1 MVFLE
6 VLFLRRLAYPEHA
19 AIDERRLSEISVVGP
34 DKYCTARPQ
43 ALNVLFGLACTQKA
57 VEYFLGFILIDH
69 FGHHYRAVRTGV
81 VNAYLEAHDDHS
93 LRSNA
98 PAIVQCQGKGSLEYL
113 FAYGVCL
120 VAEITDDL
128 LHIGNQIGLA
138 TPVVA
143 YPNRRTY
150 FDFVWVRLFG

>member
-1 MVFLE
+1 VFLE
-6 VLFLRRLAYPEHA
+6 VLFLRRLAYLEHA

-43 ALNVLFGLACTQKA
+43 ALNVIFGLACTQKA

-81 VNAYLEAHDDHS
+81 VNAYLEAHGDHS

-98 PAIVQCQGKGSLEYL
+98 PEASAIAARQSFDVKEEVRSSI
-113 FAYGVCL
+113 CL
-120 VAEITDDL
+120 LMKSASSEPD
-128 LHIGNQIGLA
+128 
-138 TPVVA
+138 
-143 YPNRRTY
+143 
-150 FDFVWVRLFG
+150 